1 MEKSMHENNC
11 EERKKTGISRCAA
24 DRRILRRVFFAE
36 NTRRLLRVELFSRKT
51 TEGT

>member
-1 MEKSMHENNC
+1 MHENNC

-24 DRRILRRVFFAE
+24 DRRILRRVFIAE
-36 NTRRLLRVELFSRKT
+36 KTRRLLRAEFFSRKT